1 MQILVSMILII
12 NVILFKEIIHQSDR
26 ICGLMKKQV
35 NTASFYIESLGCAKN
50 SVDSRSMAELLIRA
64 GYKEEISP
72 EKAGILIVN
81 TCGFILPARDESL
94 KTLREFAAS
103 KSDGQILIAAG
114 CLSEKEKHRLAD
126 EVEGLDA
133 AFGTRR
139 WADILRVVEKANQHP
154 LSPYLHFPDSPMI
167 KESEQKVAR
176 VAIQGGS
183 AYLKIADG
191 CDRGCA
197 FCAIPLIKGPMVSR
211 PLQEILDDA
220 LYLQEMEAK
229 EIILI
234 AQDSTA
240 YGRDLGM
247 RDGLPLL
254 LREILKIVPKI
265 PWLRIMY
272 TFPGSIS
279 EELLRVMAE
288 QDQVLPYLD
297 IPLQHAH
304 PEVLKRMHRPADIDV
319 VRQTIKKVRKMVPGA
334 ALRTTFIVGFP
345 DETDAEF
352 QFLLDFLVETRFD
365 HVGIFPYYHEEGTS
379 AYESEDTI
387 SPAIKE
393 ERIQKLAAAQE
404 EISLELNRGFIGKTI
419 ELLIE
424 GNGDGISAGRS
435 YRDAPEID
443 GLVIL
448 DEVIPPGSMITGRVT
463 GALIHDLIAKRQ

>member
-1 MQILVSMILII
+1 
-12 NVILFKEIIHQSDR
+12 
-26 ICGLMKKQV
+26 MKNQV
-35 NTASFYIESLGCAKN
+35 NPGSFYIESLGCAKN

-64 GYKEEISP
+64 GYKESEKP
-72 EKAGILIVN
+72 EKAGVVIVN
-81 TCGFILPARDESL
+81 TCGFILPAREESL
-94 KTLREFAAS
+94 RTLRKFAAA
-103 KSDGQILIAAG
+103 KTEGQVLIAAG
-114 CLSEKEKHRLAD
+114 CLSEKEKHQLAS

-139 WADILRVVEKANQHP
+139 WADIVRVVEKASQHP
-154 LSPYLHFPDSPMI
+154 VSPYLHFPETPMI
-167 KESEQKVAR
+167 EESSHKVAR
-176 VAIQGGS
+176 VAVQGGS

-211 PLQEILDDA
+211 PVESILDDA
-220 LYLQEMEAK
+220 VLLQEMNAK

-254 LREILKIVPKI
+254 LKEIVKAVPNI
-265 PWLRIMY
+265 PWLRVMY
-272 TFPGSIS
+272 TFPGAIS
-279 EELLRVMAE
+279 DDLVRVMAE
-288 QDQVLPYLD
+288 NNQVLPYLD

-304 PEVLKRMHRPADIDV
+304 PDILKRMRRPADIQV
-319 VRQTIKKVRKMVPGA
+319 VKETISKVRRLIPDV

-345 DETDAEF
+345 DETEAEF
-352 QFLLDFLVETRFD
+352 KYLLNFLVEMRFD

-379 AYESEDTI
+379 AYQVEDNI
-387 SPAIKE
+387 APGKKE

-404 EISLELNRGFIGKTI
+404 EISLEINKSYIGKSLDI
-419 ELLIE
+419 LIE
-424 GNGDGISAGRS
+424 GNGSGISAGRS

-443 GLVIL
+443 GLVFL
-448 DEVIPPGSMITGRVT
+448 DEVISPGSLIKGRVT

>member
-1 MQILVSMILII
+1 
-12 NVILFKEIIHQSDR
+12 
-26 ICGLMKKQV
+26 MKKPD
-35 NTASFYIESLGCAKN
+35 SFYIESLGCAKN

-64 GYKEEISP
+64 GYKESQNP
-72 EKAGILIVN
+72 ENAGIVIVN
-81 TCGFILPARDESL
+81 TCGFILPAREESIR
-94 KTLREFAAS
+94 TLREFAAS
-103 KSDGQILIAAG
+103 KTEGQVLIAAG
-114 CLSEKEKHRLAD
+114 CLSEKEKHRLTA

-139 WADILRVVEKANQHP
+139 WADILRVVEKASQHP
-154 LSPYLHFPDSPMI
+154 ISPYLHFPETPVIEEPVQNVS
-167 KESEQKVAR
+167 R
-176 VAIQGGS
+176 VAVQGGS

-211 PLQEILDDA
+211 PLQAILDDVV
-220 LYLQEMEAK
+220 LLQKMNAK

-254 LREILKIVPKI
+254 LNEIVKTVPEI
-265 PWLRIMY
+265 PWLRLMY
-272 TFPGSIS
+272 TFPGAIS
-279 EELLRVMAE
+279 DDLIRVMA
-288 QDQVLPYLD
+288 DYSQVLPYLD

-304 PEVLKRMHRPADIDV
+304 PDILKRMRRPSDIQAV
-319 VRQTIKKVRKMVPGA
+319 KQTIARVRDVIPGV

-345 DETDAEF
+345 GETEAEF
-352 QFLLDFLVETRFD
+352 QYLQNFLVEMRFD

-379 AYESEDTI
+379 AFLVEDSI
-387 SPAIKE
+387 APELKE
-393 ERIQKLAAAQE
+393 ERIQKLAVAQE
-404 EISLELNRGFIGKTI
+404 KISLEINNSFIGKSLEI
-419 ELLIE
+419 IIE

-443 GLVIL
+443 GLVIF
-448 DEVIPPGSMITGRVT
+448 DEVISPGNLVNGRIT
-463 GALIHDLIAKRQ
+463 GALIHDLIAIRQ